1 MISRSEYSGRIP
13 YEDYV
18 RRFQLQE
25 KAHKSLL
32 EKTESFTKQ
41 TDTDD
46 TPIENANKEKK
57 ALQELAKK
65 K

>member
-18 RRFQLQE
+18 RRFELQE

-32 EKTESFTKQ
+32 EKTESFTKK
-41 TDTDD
+41 TETEDKTNK
-46 TPIENANKEKK
+46 TAEKEKK
-57 ALQELAKK
+57 AIQE
-65 K
+65 